1 MKAVLTTALLIIGLS
16 SLSACSSWVYRIDIP
31 QGNFLEQ
38 KDINKLRV
46 EMTKE
51 QVLYVLGSPVAS
63 NAFDNDTWHYFY
75 SLKSGAGNNDF
86 KKQLIITFNDNKLQD
101 ISGDYEKSDSFNQP
115 LDI

>member
-1 MKAVLTTALLIIGLS
+1 MKAVLTTVFFIIGLS

-46 EMTKE
+46 QMTKE

-63 NAFDNDTWHYFY
+63 NPFDNDTWHYY
-75 SLKSGAGNNDF
+75 YALKSGTDRQDF
-86 KKQLIITFNDNKLQD
+86 KKQLIVTFSDNKLLD
-101 ISGDYEKSDSFNQP
+101 ISGDYEKSEDFNQP